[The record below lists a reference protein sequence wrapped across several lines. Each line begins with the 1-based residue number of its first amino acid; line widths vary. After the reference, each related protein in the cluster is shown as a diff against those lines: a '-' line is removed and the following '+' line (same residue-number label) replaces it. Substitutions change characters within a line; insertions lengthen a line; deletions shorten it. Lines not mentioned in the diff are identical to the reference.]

1 MTEQVTRTIIVKS
14 SAENAF
20 EAWANFENF
29 PRFMEHIKSVRMI
42 GPKTSHWEVEGPLG
56 KTVEW
61 DAETTLVDTNK
72 RIGWSTKDN
81 QDSDV
86 TTSGQVT
93 FNELPQGE
101 TEVTVTLQ
109 YKPQAGAAGNLV
121 AKLLANPEK
130 QLEED
135 LQNFKKYIEGMQ
147 DRLQ

>member
-1 MTEQVTRTIIVKS
+1 MTEQVTRTIIVKAD
-14 SAENAF
+14 AEKAF
-20 EAWANFENF
+20 DVWANFENF
-29 PRFMEHIKSVRMI
+29 PRFMDHVKSVRMT

-61 DAETTLVDTNK
+61 NAETTTMDANK

-81 QDSDV
+81 QDTDV
-86 TTSGQVT
+86 TTSGQVS
-93 FNELPQGE
+93 FNSLPHGE

-109 YKPQAGAAGNLV
+109 YKPQAGVAGNLV

-135 LQNFKKYIEGMQ
+135 LKNFKKYVEGMQ
-147 DRLQ
+147 ERIN

>member
-1 MTEQVTRTIIVKS
+1 MTEQVTRTIIVKGD
-14 SAENAF
+14 AEKAF
-20 EAWANFENF
+20 QAWANFENF
-29 PRFMEHIKSVRMI
+29 PHFMEHVISVKNT
-42 GPKTSHWEVEGPLG
+42 GPKTSHWKVEGPLG
-56 KTVEW
+56 KSVEW
-61 DAETTLVDTNK
+61 NAETTTVDANK

-81 QDSDV
+81 EDSDI

-93 FNELPQGE
+93 FNALPHGE

-109 YKPQAGAAGNLV
+109 YKPQAGVAGNLV

-147 DRLQ
+147 DRIS

>member
-1 MTEQVTRTIIVKS
+1 MTEQVTRTIIVK
-14 SAENAF
+14 ADTKKAF
-20 EAWANFENF
+20 QAWANFENF
-29 PRFMEHIKSVRMI
+29 PRFMEHVKSVRMT

-61 DAETTLVDTNK
+61 NAETTTIDDNK

-81 QDSDV
+81 EGSDV

-93 FNELPQGE
+93 FNSLPHGE

-135 LQNFKKYIEGMQ
+135 LQNFKKYIEGMEE
-147 DRLQ
+147 RIN